1 MYLYQPCLLAMA
13 LYAWACEENTCG
25 KQRILR
31 GLFPL
36 AILAVSEIELSFR
49 SIQFYPAALLL
60 PLYFLL
66 RSHRSIVWEE
76 VLTAVLLGGF
86 VCWRIT
92 DAWPLFG
99 GIIPLCGL
107 LFLIPVKLFCRDR
120 ENRFFACA
128 LISLVY
134 EWFCCLKE
142 YMLFSYCIIRIGS
155 RDSLSLVTASICI
168 YGLSEQIWKYACTKR
183 KQAISISN

>member
-13 LYAWACEENTCG
+13 LHIWACENVNG
-25 KQRILR
+25 KQHILR

-36 AILAVSEIELSFR
+36 AILAVSEIELSFHDVQ
-49 SIQFYPAALLL
+49 IYPAALLL

-86 VCWRIT
+86 VCWRIS
-92 DAWPLFG
+92 DAWPLFE

-134 EWFCCLKE
+134 EWFFCLKE
-142 YMLFSYCIIRIGS
+142 YMLFSYCVIRIGS
-155 RDSLSLVTASICI
+155 RDSLSLGAASICI